1 MKDSI
6 PASRKFWYMYLV
18 TAITGARDDVMT
30 EQVQTIEHPT
40 TETVTHKHR
49 RCIQSAAWFPGSF
62 AGLTGN
68 VLCWSYFQDNA
79 GKQNNHYFETLKYV
93 VSSSYD

>member
-1 MKDSI
+1 
-6 PASRKFWYMYLV
+6 MYLV

-30 EQVQTIEHPT
+30 EQVKTIEHPA

-49 RCIQSAAWFPGSF
+49 RCIQSVAWFPESF

-79 GKQNNHYFETLKYV
+79 EKQNNHYF
-93 VSSSYD
+93 SSSYD

>member
-1 MKDSI
+1 MKDYI
-6 PASRKFWYMYLV
+6 PKSRKYSSQNSG

-30 EQVQTIEHPT
+30 EHMQTIEHPA
-40 TETVTHKHR
+40 TETVTHKQR
-49 RCIQSAAWFPGSF
+49 RGIQSAAWFPGSF

-68 VLCWSYFQDNA
+68 VLCWSYLQDNA
-79 GKQNNHYFETLKYV
+79 RKQNNHYFETLKYV

>member
-30 EQVQTIEHPT
+30 EQVQTIEHPA

-49 RCIQSAAWFPGSF
+49 WCIQSAAWFPGSF

-68 VLCWSYFQDNA
+68 VLWWSYFQDNA
-79 GKQNNHYFETLKYV
+79 GKQNNHY